1 MSISGNYARPDI
13 VNGYVC
19 WNCQQVA
26 EAMKD
31 LNPVTAGQP
40 GGAPSQTGAT
50 SPGSPASGSS
60 NARPQSAVV
69 FGGALA
75 QMVANGT
82 AGPSPTGGAATT
94 QASATSVG
102 VNILA

>member
-1 MSISGNYARPDI
+1 MSISGNYAQPDI

-19 WNCQQVA
+19 WNCQQVS
-26 EAMKD
+26 EAKKD
-31 LNPVTAGQP
+31 INPATPAQP
-40 GGAPSQTGAT
+40 GGAPNQTSAT
-50 SPGSPASGSS
+50 APGSPTGSS
-60 NARPQSAVV
+60 NTTPQSAVV

-82 AGPSPTGGAATT
+82 AGPLSASATT
-94 QASATSVG
+94 SLASATSVG